1 MRTLVV
7 IPARLGA
14 TRLPQ
19 KPLRL
24 LGGLPLIVRVWQS
37 ISEMKIGERCVV
49 ATDDAKVASI
59 VRQAGGDCVMT
70 SSSHSTGTERV
81 AEVAEKPEFQGFEAV
96 VNVQGDEP
104 FIGEESVRGAA
115 AMVTDAG
122 FPLGTA
128 AARAEERIFDS
139 AAIVKVVTGDNGRAL
154 YFSRGPIPYLRDAA
168 DAPKRAGL
176 TLQHIGVYAYR
187 RDALARWAALPVHP
201 LEEIER
207 LEQLR
212 PLAAGIPIG
221 VAITVGPAATG
232 IDTEEDLTRANEIWS
247 RRTVGANS

>member
-24 LGGLPLIVRVWQS
+24 LGGLPLIVRVWQR
-37 ISEMKIGERCVV
+37 ISEMKLAERCVV
-49 ATDDAKVASI
+49 ATDDESVASV
-59 VRQAGGDCVMT
+59 VREAGGDCVMT

-81 AEVAEKPEFQGFEAV
+81 AEVSAGREFRNFEAI

-104 FIGEESVRGAA
+104 YIGEESVRGAA
-115 AMVTDAG
+115 SMVTDAG

-128 AARAEERIFDS
+128 ASRATAAILDS
-139 AAIVKVVTGDNGRAL
+139 PAIVKVVVGDDGRAL
-154 YFSRGPIPYLRDAA
+154 YFSRAPIPFLRDAS
-168 DAPKRAGL
+168 DAPKRKAL

-187 RDALARWAALPVHP
+187 RESLAQWASLPPHP
-201 LEEIER
+201 LEEVER

-212 PLAAGIPIG
+212 PLAAGLSIG
-221 VAITVGPAATG
+221 VAINGEPAATG
-232 IDTEEDLTRANEIWS
+232 IDTEEDLGRANEIWQA
-247 RRTVGANS
+247 RFAGAAV